1 VFCAAQEDIDD
12 LVAHDNVEDL
22 GPDEV
27 GGEARASFREM
38 MRRDEERS
46 AEELARYLEEK
57 YKDEERW
64 VRGLETNQQ
73 YRTIR
78 RCYVYMS
85 CCCIWAVWYPQSARV
100 NQPSMIPG

>member
-1 VFCAAQEDIDD
+1 M
-12 LVAHDNVEDL
+12 EDL

-57 YKDEERW
+57 YKDEER
-64 VRGLETNQQ
+64 
-73 YRTIR
+73 
-78 RCYVYMS
+78 
-85 CCCIWAVWYPQSARV
+85 
-100 NQPSMIPG
+100 